1 MKSKKFLNKVEE
13 FQYDHIYDIF
23 KKYFKFEEAKF
34 QYFIK
39 DIIKVLIEFEKKGE
53 TIIDVD
59 KVQINFDLFKEGWPD
74 KHLKYLNQIVL
85 NNSSK
90 FPIFINNRKIGWS
103 KWINKLDLVTNK
115 LLNKINLEK
124 KESLQKELF
133 DGEYVVDNIINIF
146 KFSDLVLLEGGPGT
160 GKTTLVINLILNL
173 LKNNSYLNIGLSAPT
188 GKATAR
194 LKETL
199 NYRVEKQNINSG
211 IIECQTL
218 HSWIYNSNN
227 MSGKLKLNLKDLDIM
242 IIDECSM
249 LSINILESVLE
260 LINRDC
266 KLILVGDAN
275 QLPPINSCSIWNN
288 IFENKKE
295 VLFKPCIV
303 NLKKIYRNNG
313 KIQELSKLIFQDN
326 KVLFNQ
332 KVNQIINSNAKTNVN
347 IEISRNKNLPQKL
360 IKEVISFTKNL
371 KIKTLKLSSKKYI
384 FDNNID
390 NLLDFEKELVMDI
403 FSILNS
409 QLILCPRNTG
419 TWSIKDVNS
428 IVLKEK
434 EPYDFLKIDEGI
446 PIMCTENN
454 NELGISNGD
463 IGVLIGR
470 NKNRRFLFRK
480 FNKNNEPVVALIQ
493 PHRLEN
499 IVPAIAITI
508 HKSQG
513 SESKKV
519 MILWNK
525 DNKYLDKEDFSF
537 KDFVFFR
544 DKYEKRLL
552 YTAIT
557 RARENLDLFY
567 LD

>member
-1 MKSKKFLNKVEE
+1 MKSKKILNKVEE

-124 KESLQKELF
+124 KESLQKDLF
-133 DGEYVVDNIINIF
+133 DGEYIVDNIINIF
-146 KFSDLVLLEGGPGT
+146 KFSNLVLLEGGPGT

-332 KVNQIINSNAKTNVN
+332 KVNQIINSNSKTNVN

>member
-1 MKSKKFLNKVEE
+1 MKSKKILNKVEE

-124 KESLQKELF
+124 KESLQKDLF
-133 DGEYVVDNIINIF
+133 DGEYIVDNIINIF

-332 KVNQIINSNAKTNVN
+332 KVNQIINSNSKTNVN

>member
-124 KESLQKELF
+124 KESLQKDLF
-133 DGEYVVDNIINIF
+133 DGEYIVDNIINIF

-332 KVNQIINSNAKTNVN
+332 KVNQIINSNSKTNVN